1 MALYNS
7 VNDSIINDIATNQ
20 DKYKSTTNKWNLNL
34 IQYPENLGSSDTKQF
49 VLFNINV
56 RGKSQYNKENRI
68 AEVRREDS
76 AQLSEEELARASKAS
91 AIAGGAVAG
100 AAAPSL
106 VANFASSSVARA
118 LTTGVSGRISKIT
131 GAAVGG
137 VAGAVVSAM
146 GLLKPDTSYRISDAI
161 ALYISEPP
169 SVKYNAQYSNK
180 DLGMLAGLVGGISGV
195 NSVMS
200 DGLAGEGAQ
209 ALAMQFAKVPSA
221 LGVANTQDII
231 GASAKVALNPFKE
244 VLFESIDFRTFAFKY
259 RFMPKSETE
268 SKAVFDII
276 QQFKFHMH
284 PELSDNKL
292 FFIYPSEFEISY
304 FYEQTENKYFH
315 KFKPCVLESL
325 DVNYGGEQYSSFKGG
340 NPTEINLSLV
350 FRETEILTKQ
360 QIKNGY

>member
-1 MALYNS
+1 MALYNA

-34 IQYPENLGSSDTKQF
+34 IQYPENLGSSDAKQF

-76 AQLSEEELARASKAS
+76 AQLSEEELARASKVSSVAS
-91 AIAGGAVAG
+91 GALAG
-100 AAAPSL
+100 AAIPSL
-106 VANFASSSVARA
+106 VANFSSSAVSRT
-118 LTTGVSGRISKIT
+118 LTTGASGKIAK
-131 GAAVGG
+131 GVGIVGG
-137 VAGAVVSAM
+137 GIAGGVVSSM

-180 DLGMLAGLVGGISGV
+180 DLGTLAGLVGGISGV

-200 DGLAGEGAQ
+200 GEGEGAQ
-209 ALAMQFAKVPSA
+209 ALLMQFAKVPSM
-221 LGVANTQDII
+221 LGVNAQDII

-244 VLFESIDFRTFAFKY
+244 VLFESIDFRSFAFKY

-284 PELSDNKL
+284 PELSENKL